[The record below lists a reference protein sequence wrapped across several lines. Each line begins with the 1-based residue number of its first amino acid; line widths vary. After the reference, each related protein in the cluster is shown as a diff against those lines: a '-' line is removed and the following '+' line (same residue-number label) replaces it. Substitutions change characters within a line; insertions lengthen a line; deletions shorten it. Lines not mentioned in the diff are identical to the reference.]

1 MHIHSR
7 HIAKVVGMACALFV
21 PEVAH
26 ASDVQ
31 TWAVLA
37 GKIDLDPKTE
47 ATLDIVARSNAD
59 SFDIG
64 QANARIAVRRDW
76 GDQRKIQATHQYVDT
91 VVSGAPDR
99 YEHRLGQTLSRPIGS
114 IGAVAFDARV
124 VMEERFQ
131 PSGGELGWRAR
142 ERLRAST
149 PIAHNIALQISEEA
163 IASLNDTD
171 WGQRAGLTATRLS
184 AGVRFGLSNHW
195 GVSPGYNWQHIFL
208 RGAQDRNDHIA
219 ALTVDFRY

>member
-1 MHIHSR
+1 MHIHFR
-7 HIAKVVGMACALFV
+7 HIAKVVGMACALF
-21 PEVAH
+21 AAQAAQ

-64 QANARIAVRRDW
+64 QANARIGVRRDL
-76 GDQRKIQATHQYVDT
+76 GDQWKIQATYQYVDT

-208 RGAQDRNDHIA
+208 RGEQDRNDHIA